1 MKNYPSTRK
10 YKAKN
15 IIANAVLRKAK
26 LIVLMFFLN
35 THSLILAEE
44 ITNPEDTEIWG
55 PIPSIIEVSSQSVPS
70 DAIILF
76 DGESLNNWKKLDGS
90 EALWSVEKDA
100 FTIKPGT
107 GDIITKK
114 KFADIQLHI
123 EWRTPI
129 AGDATGQNRGNSG
142 IFFQRRY
149 ELQVLDSFKNKTYVN
164 GQAGSVYKQ
173 FTPLVNASK
182 GPGMWQTYDIIFI
195 APTFNMDRSLKT
207 NASMTVFHNGV
218 LIQNNSSLRGSTT
231 YIGLPEYEFHEED
244 SILLQDHGSK
254 ISFRNAWVREL

>member
-1 MKNYPSTRK
+1 MKNYLSTRK
-10 YKAKN
+10 YKAQN
-15 IIANAVLRKAK
+15 IIASAILRKVK
-26 LIVLMFFLN
+26 LIVLMFFFN
-35 THSLILAEE
+35 IPSLILAEE

-55 PIPSIIEVSSQSVPS
+55 PIPLIIETSSQSVPS

-76 DGESLNNWKKLDGS
+76 EGESLNNWEKLDGS
-90 EALWSVEKDA
+90 KALWSVEKDA

-114 KFADIQLHI
+114 KFADTQLHI

-129 AGDATGQNRGNSG
+129 VGNATGQNRGNSG

-149 ELQVLDSFKNKTYVN
+149 ELQVLDSFKNKTYIN

-173 FTPLVNASK
+173 FSPLVNASK
-182 GPGMWQTYDIIFI
+182 GPGIWQTYDIIFI
-195 APTFNMDRSLKT
+195 APTFNMDRSPKT

-231 YIGLPEYEFHEED
+231 YVGLPEYEFHEKD

-254 ISFRNAWVREL
+254 VSFRNVWVREL